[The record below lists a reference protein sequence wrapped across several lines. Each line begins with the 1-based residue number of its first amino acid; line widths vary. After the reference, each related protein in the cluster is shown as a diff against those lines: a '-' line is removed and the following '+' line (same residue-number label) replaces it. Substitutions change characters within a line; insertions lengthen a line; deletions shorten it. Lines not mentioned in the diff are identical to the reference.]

1 MNIKI
6 GNIIV
11 NNLIYK
17 INFNRL
23 SNDNIFKFTIIDS
36 YGFEIISSNYDYIF
50 VTFDSKI
57 IKLIDC
63 KLDIETNKIN
73 YKIIQYFD

>member
-1 MNIKI
+1 MNLKI

-23 SNDNIFKFTIIDS
+23 TNNNIFKFNIIDS
-36 YGFEIISSNYDYIF
+36 YGFEIISSNYEYIF
-50 VTFDSKI
+50 IIFDSKI

-63 KLDIETNKIN
+63 KLDIESNKIN
-73 YKIIQYFD
+73 YKNIQYFD

>member
-1 MNIKI
+1 MNVKI

-23 SNDNIFKFTIIDS
+23 SNNNIFKFNIIDS
-36 YGFEIISSNYDYIF
+36 YGFEIISSNYEYIF
-50 VTFDSKI
+50 IIFDSKI

-63 KLDIETNKIN
+63 KLDIESNKIN
-73 YKIIQYFD
+73 YQNIQYFD